1 MNTHCKPSISDIC
14 TMILC
19 AYPLSTEEYAHHY
32 YDGDGDGANKS
43 LEEAYVW
50 YTVAQLSGNHRV
62 DCLVNYLNSRL
73 KKSTCNKLSSRAKHI
88 YAKAMIKKPQ
98 CSPSLKNFLNDKRNR
113 YAGTNSPSRT
123 IINY

>member
-1 MNTHCKPSISDIC
+1 MNTHCKPSISDIR

-19 AYPLSTEEYAHHY
+19 AYPLSTEEYAHLY
-32 YDGDGDGANKS
+32 YDGDGVNKS

-73 KKSTCNKLSSRAKHI
+73 TKPTCNKLSSRAKHI
-88 YAKAMIKKPQ
+88 YAKAL
-98 CSPSLKNFLNDKRNR
+98 SLITKGDFH
-113 YAGTNSPSRT
+113 TT
-123 IINY
+123 